1 MRNIPGDD
9 VAALGFA
16 GMPFGGNERGQRHM
30 TSIANRRILIVEDN
44 ALIADHIADV
54 VASEGASPLG
64 PVLTEREA
72 IDMLAY
78 DDARPDAAILDL
90 HIDGTSMG
98 VAERLRALDVPF
110 IFATGNRGDIP
121 AHFATH
127 PVCEKPFS
135 PAELLTALR
144 KVFGA

>member
-1 MRNIPGDD
+1 MST
-9 VAALGFA
+9 F
-16 GMPFGGNERGQRHM
+16 
-30 TSIANRRILIVEDN
+30 ANRRILIVEDN

-54 VASEGASPLG
+54 VASSGASPLG

-78 DDARPDAAILDL
+78 DESKPDAAIIDL
-90 HIDGTSMG
+90 YIDGTSLN

-110 IFATGNRGDIP
+110 IFATGNRRDIP
-121 AHFATH
+121 AGFARH

-135 PAELLTALR
+135 PTELLAALR
-144 KVFGA
+144 SVFGG